1 MSRHDI
7 DYNSI
12 VRKAS
17 GGDLVSY
24 LATALPEAWIG
35 NYVKTTSGRTSI
47 YQFVDHGFEYLF
59 DIAHDRVIAAFGM
72 SEKNSA
78 KRDSSRMRGFLGG
91 SISDLYDGRTDK
103 GHIMSHRQGGGMDVN
118 LFPQRPDVNRG
129 RGAHKRYRA
138 LERYCAANSGTF
150 CFSRLLYDDRS
161 WIPEEIEYGIVPGTG
176 ALTVERFPN
185 SAM

>member
-1 MSRHDI
+1 MGRHEI
-7 DYNSI
+7 DYNSV
-12 VRKAS
+12 VREAS
-17 GGDLVSY
+17 GGDLVSS
-24 LATALPEAWIG
+24 LATALPDAWIG
-35 NYVKTTSGRTSI
+35 NYVKTTKGRTEI

-59 DIAHDRVIAAFGM
+59 DIAHQRVVVAFGL
-72 SEKNSA
+72 SEKSTA

-91 SISDLYDGRTDK
+91 SIADQYGGRTDK

-129 RGAHKRYRA
+129 RGAHKQYRA

-150 CFSRLLYDDRS
+150 CFSRLLYDDDS
-161 WIPEEIEYGIVPGTG
+161 WVPETIEYGIVPEGG
-176 ALTVERFPN
+176 ALTIQQFPN